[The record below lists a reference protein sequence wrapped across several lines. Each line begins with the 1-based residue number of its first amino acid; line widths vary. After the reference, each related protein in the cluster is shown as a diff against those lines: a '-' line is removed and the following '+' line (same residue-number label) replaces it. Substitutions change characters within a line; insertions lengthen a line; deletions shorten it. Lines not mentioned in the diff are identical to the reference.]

1 MAVRQYIGAR
11 YVPSFFSDENG
22 NTEWKSGLAYEAL
35 TIVTYLGNS
44 YTSKK
49 TVPVGIEITN
59 REYWVL
65 TGSYNSQIEAY
76 REEVEK
82 LKKSL
87 VTRNVLC
94 IGDSYLAYNSQEMES
109 SSWGAFLRI
118 YLGENN
124 SVTLNGLGGSGFVG
138 NAAKTFGDLLT
149 ESYNNMSKEER
160 ENISDVIVCGGLNDA
175 SAIADAK
182 TTMSNVTTAMRT
194 FFTNA
199 ISYFPNAKIHVGCIG
214 WMATGFGNRDIYI
227 SQLRNIVEVYRKAPN
242 YSTAGKVTYLN
253 GVEYVM
259 AGLPSNYYK
268 ADLIH
273 PTASASNELGIAI
286 YNALLSGSS
295 AGMYRSYETITL
307 TPSGKG
313 TEITDLT
320 LKATVEKD
328 KMNLIGGVFGV
339 KLNVASV
346 KALSEIEIATCGQ
359 PIRATRSNPL
369 TIGITVAIFPGKS
382 GTYDMVNG
390 ELKFANGK
398 VTLKLLYD
406 SSKGD
411 YTGVTSL
418 SVFVPNFTG
427 DILTCC

>member
-11 YVPSFFSDENG
+11 YIPSFFSDENG
-22 NTEWKSGLAYEAL
+22 STEWKSGLAYEAL

-59 REYWVL
+59 SEYWVL

-76 REEVEK
+76 KEEVEK

-124 SVTLNGLGGSGFVG
+124 NVRLNGLGGSGFVG
-138 NAAKTFGDLLT
+138 NAAKTFGDLLR
-149 ESYNNMSKEER
+149 ESYNNMTKEER

-199 ISYFPNAKIHVGCIG
+199 VSYFPNAKIHLGCIG

-286 YNALLSGSS
+286 CNALLTGSS
-295 AGMYRSYETITL
+295 AGMYRSYETVTL
-307 TPSGKG
+307 TPSGKCTG
-313 TEITDLT
+313 ITDLT

-339 KLNVASV
+339 KLNVTDLT
-346 KALSEIEIATCGQ
+346 ALSEIEIATCGQ
-359 PIRATRSNPL
+359 PIRATTSNPL

-382 GTYDMVNG
+382 GAYDMVNG

-406 SSKGD
+406 SSKGH
-411 YTGVTSL
+411 YTGVTNL

>member
-1 MAVRQYIGAR
+1 MDNIYIGNR
-11 YVPSFFSDENG
+11 YVPVFANPV
-22 NTEWKSGLAYEAL
+22 EWDNLREYEPL
-35 TIVTYLGNS
+35 TIVTYQGTA

-49 TVPVGIEITN
+49 RVPVGTDLSNTEFWVVTGN
-59 REYWVL
+59 YNAQVEQYRRDVLEYK
-65 TGSYNSQIEAY
+65 
-76 REEVEK
+76 EK
-82 LKKSL
+82 VDNIKNK
-87 VTRNVLC
+87 NVLC
-94 IGDSYLAYNSQEMES
+94 IGDSYMAYNSQEMES

-138 NAAKTFGDLLT
+138 NSAKTFGNLLR
-149 ESYNNMSKEER
+149 ESYNNMSEDER

-175 SAIADAK
+175 SAIADGR

-194 FFTNA
+194 FFADA
-199 ISYFPNAKIHVGCIG
+199 INYFPNAEIHVGCIG
-214 WMATGFGNRDIYI
+214 WMATGFENRDIYI
-227 SQLRNIVEVYRKAPN
+227 SQLRNVVEVYRKASY
-242 YSTAGKVTYLN
+242 YSTAGKVSYLN

-273 PTASASNELGIAI
+273 PTASASSELGIAI

-307 TPSGKG
+307 TPSGKA
-313 TEITDLT
+313 TEITGLT

-339 KLNVASV
+339 NLNVTDLT
-346 KALSEIEIATCGQ
+346 ALSEIEIATCGQ
-359 PIRATRSNPL
+359 PIRATTSNPL
-369 TIGITVAIFPGKS
+369 TIGITVAIFPGKA

-406 SSKGD
+406 SSKGH
-411 YTGVTSL
+411 YTGVTNL

>member
-22 NTEWKSGLAYEAL
+22 STEWKRGLAYEAL

-49 TVPVGIEITN
+49 TVPVGVEITN
-59 REYWVL
+59 TEYWVL
-65 TGSYNSQIEAY
+65 TGSYNSQIEIY

-138 NAAKTFGDLLT
+138 NAAKTFSDLLT
-149 ESYNNMSKEER
+149 ESYNNMSEDER
-160 ENISDVIVCGGLNDA
+160 ENISDIVVCGGLNDA
-175 SAIADAK
+175 SAIADGR

-194 FFTNA
+194 FFTKA
-199 ISYFPNAKIHVGCIG
+199 VSYFPNAKIHVGCIG

-227 SQLRNIVEVYRKAPN
+227 SQLRNIVEVYRKASY
-242 YSTAGKVTYLN
+242 YSTAGKVSYLN

-273 PTASASNELGIAI
+273 PTASASSELGIAI
-286 YNALLSGSS
+286 YNALLTGSS

-307 TPSGKG
+307 TPSGHG
-313 TEITDLT
+313 TEITGLT

-328 KMNLIGGVFGV
+328 KMNLIGGVFGL
-339 KLNVASV
+339 KLNVTDLT
-346 KALSEIEIATCGQ
+346 ALSEIEIATCGQ
-359 PIRATRSNPL
+359 PIRATTSNPL

-382 GTYDMVNG
+382 GTYDMING

-406 SSKGD
+406 SSKGH
-411 YTGVTSL
+411 YVGVTNL

>member
-22 NTEWKSGLAYEAL
+22 STEWKRGLAYEAL

-59 REYWVL
+59 TEYWVL
-65 TGSYNSQIEAY
+65 TGSYNSQIESY
-76 REEVEK
+76 KEEVEK

-87 VTRNVLC
+87 VTKNVLC

-124 SVTLNGLGGSGFVG
+124 NVTLNGLGGSGFVG
-138 NAAKTFGDLLT
+138 NATKTFEDLLR
-149 ESYNNMSKEER
+149 ESYNNMSEEER
-160 ENISDVIVCGGLNDA
+160 ENISDVVVCGGLNDA

-194 FFTNA
+194 FFANA

-214 WMATGFGNRDIYI
+214 WMNTGFKNRDSYI
-227 SQLRNIVEVYRKAPN
+227 SQLRNIVEVYRKAPY
-242 YSTAGKVTYLN
+242 YSTAGKVSYLN

-273 PTASASNELGIAI
+273 PTASASSELGISI
-286 YNALLSGSS
+286 YNALLTGSS

-307 TPSGKG
+307 TPSGHG

-328 KMNLIGGVFGV
+328 KMNLIGGVFGL
-339 KLNVASV
+339 KLDITDLT
-346 KALSEIEIATCGQ
+346 ALSEIEIATCGQ
-359 PIRATRSNPL
+359 PIRATSTNPL
-369 TIGITVAIFPGKS
+369 TIGIKVAVFPGKS
-382 GTYDMVNG
+382 GTYDIING

-398 VTLKLLYD
+398 VTSKLLYD
-406 SSKGD
+406 SSKGH

-418 SVFVPNFTG
+418 SFFVPNFTG

>member
-22 NTEWKSGLAYEAL
+22 STEWKSGIAYEPL

-59 REYWVL
+59 NEYWVL
-65 TGSYNSQIEAY
+65 SGNYNSQIETY

-87 VTRNVLC
+87 ITRNVLC

-118 YLGENN
+118 CLGENN

-149 ESYNNMSKEER
+149 ETYNNMSKEER

-182 TTMSNVTTAMRT
+182 TTMANVTNAMRR

-214 WMATGFGNRDIYI
+214 WMATGFGNRDKYI
-227 SQLRNIVEVYRKAPN
+227 SQLKNIVEVYRKAPN

-286 YNALLSGSS
+286 CNALLSGSN
-295 AGMYRSYETITL
+295 AGMYRTYETLTL
-307 TPSGKG
+307 TPSGKA
-313 TEITDLT
+313 TQITDLT

-328 KMNLIGGVFGV
+328 KMNLIGGVFGL
-339 KLNVASV
+339 KLNVTDLS
-346 KALSEIEIATCGQ
+346 ALSEIEIATCVQ
-359 PIRATRSNPL
+359 PIRATTTNPL
-369 TIGITVAIFPGKS
+369 TIEITVAVFPGKT

-406 SSKGD
+406 SSKGH
-411 YTGVTSL
+411 YTGVTNL

>member
-1 MAVRQYIGAR
+1 MALRQYIGAR
-11 YVPSFFSDENG
+11 YVPIFFSDENG
-22 NTEWKSGLAYEAL
+22 STEWKSGLAYEAL

-59 REYWVL
+59 TEYWVL
-65 TGSYNSQIEAY
+65 TGSYNSQIEVY

-118 YLGENN
+118 YLGENS
-124 SVTLNGLGGSGFVG
+124 SVTLKGLGGSGFVG
-138 NAAKTFGDLLT
+138 NAVKTFGDLLT
-149 ESYNNMSKEER
+149 ESYNSMTKEER
-160 ENISDVIVCGGLNDA
+160 EKISDIVVCGGLNDA
-175 SAIADAK
+175 SAIADSK
-182 TTMSNVTTAMRT
+182 TTMQNVTTAMRT

-199 ISYFPNAKIHVGCIG
+199 INYFPNAKIHVGCIG
-214 WMATGFGNRDIYI
+214 WMATGFGNRDAYI
-227 SQLRNIVEVYRKAPN
+227 SQLRNIVEVYRKASY
-242 YSTAGKVTYLN
+242 YSAAGKVSYLN

-273 PTASASNELGIAI
+273 PTASASSELGIAI
-286 YNALLSGSS
+286 CNALLTGSS

-307 TPSGKG
+307 TPSGKATG
-313 TEITDLT
+313 ITGLT
-320 LKATVEKD
+320 LKAIVEKD
-328 KMNLIGGVFGV
+328 KMNLIGGVFGL
-339 KLNVASV
+339 KLNVSGLN
-346 KALSEIEIATCGQ
+346 ALSEIEIATCTQ
-359 PIRATRSNPL
+359 PIRATSSNPL
-369 TIGITVAIFPGKS
+369 TIGITVAIFPGKT

-411 YTGVTSL
+411 YTGITSL

>member
-11 YVPSFFSDENG
+11 YVPRFFSDENG
-22 NTEWKSGLAYEAL
+22 STEWKSGLAYEAL

-49 TVPVGIEITN
+49 TVPVGVEITN
-59 REYWVL
+59 TEYWVL
-65 TGSYNSQIEAY
+65 TGSYNSQIESY
-76 REEVEK
+76 RKEVEK

-87 VTRNVLC
+87 VTRDVLC

-124 SVTLNGLGGSGFVG
+124 NVTINGLGGSGFVG
-138 NAAKTFGDLLT
+138 NASKTFGDLLT
-149 ESYNNMSKEER
+149 ESYNNMSEEER
-160 ENISDVIVCGGLNDA
+160 ENISDVVVCGGLNDA
-175 SAIADAK
+175 SAIVDGK
-182 TTMSNVTTAMRT
+182 TTMRSVTSAMRT

-199 ISYFPNAKIHVGCIG
+199 VTYFPNAKIHVGCIG
-214 WMATGFGNRDIYI
+214 WMATGFENRDNYI
-227 SQLRNIVEVYRKAPN
+227 SQLRNIVEVYRKASY
-242 YSTAGKVTYLN
+242 YSTAGKVSYLN

-273 PTASASNELGIAI
+273 PTASASSELGIAI
-286 YNALLSGSS
+286 CNALITGSS

-307 TPSGKG
+307 TPSGHG
-313 TEITDLT
+313 TEITGLT

-328 KMNLIGGVFGV
+328 KMNLIGGVFGLKLDV
-339 KLNVASV
+339 TDLNV
-346 KALSEIEIATCGQ
+346 LSEIEIATCGQ
-359 PIRATRSNPL
+359 PIRATSSNPL
-369 TIGITVAIFPGKS
+369 TIGITVAVFPGKS
-382 GTYDMVNG
+382 GTYDMVDG

-406 SSKGD
+406 SSKGH
-411 YTGVTSL
+411 YVGVTSL

>member
-253 GVEYVM
+253 GVEYIM

-346 KALSEIEIATCGQ
+346 KALPEIEIATCGQ
-359 PIRATRSNPL
+359 PIRATTSNPL

>member
-22 NTEWKSGLAYEAL
+22 STEWKSGIAYEAL

-59 REYWVL
+59 SEYWIL
-65 TGSYNSQIEAY
+65 TGNYNSQIEAY

-87 VTRNVLC
+87 VIKNVLC
-94 IGDSYLAYNSQEMES
+94 IGDSYLAYNSQEMET

-118 YLGENN
+118 YLGEKNN
-124 SVTLNGLGGSGFVG
+124 VRLNGLGGSGFVG

-160 ENISDVIVCGGLNDA
+160 ENISDVVVCGGLNDA

-242 YSTAGKVTYLN
+242 YSTAGKVSYLN

-295 AGMYRSYETITL
+295 AGMYRSYEPITL
-307 TPSGKG
+307 TPSGKA
-313 TEITDLT
+313 TEITGLT

-328 KMNLIGGVFGV
+328 KMNLIGGVFGL
-339 KLNVASV
+339 KLNVTDLT
-346 KALSEIEIATCGQ
+346 ALKEIEIATCGQ
-359 PIRATRSNPL
+359 PIRATTSNPL

-390 ELKFANGK
+390 ELKFANSR

-406 SSKGD
+406 SSMGH
-411 YTGVTSL
+411 YTGVTNL

>member
-313 TEITDLT
+313 TEIIDLT

-359 PIRATRSNPL
+359 PIRATTSNPL

>member
-11 YVPSFFSDENG
+11 YIPSFFSDENG
-22 NTEWKSGLAYEAL
+22 STEWKSGLAYEAL

-49 TVPVGIEITN
+49 SVPPGIEITN
-59 REYWVL
+59 REYWIL

-118 YLGENN
+118 FLGENN
-124 SVTLNGLGGSGFVG
+124 GVTLNGLGGSGFVG

-182 TTMSNVTTAMRT
+182 TTMANVTTAMRT

-199 ISYFPNAKIHVGCIG
+199 VNYFPNAKIRLGCIG
-214 WMATGFGNRDIYI
+214 WMATGFENRDKYI
-227 SQLRNIVEVYRKAPN
+227 SELRNIVEVYRKAPN

-268 ADLIH
+268 SDLIH

-286 YNALLSGSS
+286 YNALLTGSS
-295 AGMYRSYETITL
+295 AGIYRRYEPITL
-307 TPSGKG
+307 TPSGKA

-328 KMNLIGGVFGV
+328 KMNLIGGVFGL
-339 KLNVASV
+339 KLNVNSLR
-346 KALSEIEIATCGQ
+346 ALSEIEIATCEQ
-359 PIRATRSNPL
+359 PIRATTTNPL
-369 TIGITVAIFPGKS
+369 TIGIAVAVFPGKS

-390 ELKFANGK
+390 EMKFANGR

-406 SSKGD
+406 SSKGN
-411 YTGVTSL
+411 YTNVTNL